1 MYMTRRILIL
11 VVLVLAPGLTLG
23 TTARAQCFVN
33 NGEQSIFSFVA
44 PFSPLPLL
52 DRPPLQG
59 LGQLIPFAAGGAVG
73 DFDNDGDQDIFFLSG
88 GVEPDRLYINDGSG
102 NFVDQAPA
110 WGVDDIHIGIGVAV
124 GDVNNDGWLDVIVT
138 SLKDVQSDHTAIPDH
153 RLYIN
158 SGNGAFTD
166 QADAWGLTSANI
178 EYGWSPA
185 FGDFDLDGDLDLAIA
200 QRYPAEDI
208 QSPICVQFP
217 NARGVTLLEN
227 MGTAFQ
233 VRQDLVPDINCCSI
247 PGDGSNSA
255 VGFTPLFVDMDGT
268 ADDGISVARDRYP
281 DLLMAIDFGFPRF
294 LVNNGTVNT
303 IMEPFEQAS
312 GQCANNQY
320 LSNLSCQTV
329 PGASPDVGGFTPSG
343 GGTGFGQA
351 MGQAVADL
359 NRDGNLDWIYS
370 AFSGENLYVW
380 KQNTPSTTCGNL
392 PLPIA
397 EYEEVSCQ
405 WKLQDDVWS
414 WGVVAFD
421 AENDG
426 DVDIAVA
433 SLGQRPNN
441 PGKDALFIN
450 QLSDTGETTFERSVF
465 TSDFRMPDP
474 GLGIADFD
482 ADGDGDRDII
492 IFHSNPCLMPF
503 EGLPF
508 TTVTLWKNLT
518 IENATG
524 NANWFRLFIDTCGLR
539 TQRLAPNGIGTRVEV
554 TVDLGSGPVTLVD
567 TIDGGSNYLSQSEMS
582 THFGLGSAT
591 TIDVKVYWANG
602 SISEFTG
609 LAANQTLRL
618 KRADLNGDGA
628 IDVNDFYEF
637 ATAMGNQD
645 PTADFDGDGTIDM
658 TIDTAAFN
666 AAFTAC
672 GGP

>member
-1 MYMTRRILIL
+1 MYKYIIL
-11 VVLVLAPGLTLG
+11 VLLIIASWFTLG
-23 TTARAQCFVN
+23 VTARAQPCVADQ
-33 NGEQSIFSFVA
+33 GEQSLFSFVT
-44 PFSPLPLL
+44 PFAPLPLL
-52 DRPPLQG
+52 DRPTGTG
-59 LGQLIPFAAGGAVG
+59 LDVLLGFAAGGAIG

-88 GVEPDRLYINDGSG
+88 GVEPDRLYLNDGSG
-102 NFVDQAPA
+102 NFIDQAPA
-110 WGVDDIHIGIGVAV
+110 WGVDDIHLGIGVAV

-138 SLKDVQSDHTAIPDH
+138 GLIVQPDQTTVPDH

-158 SGNGAFTD
+158 SGNGTFTD
-166 QADAWGLTSANI
+166 RAGVWGLTSAI
-178 EYGWSPA
+178 IDFGWSPA

-200 QRYPAEDI
+200 QRYPTEDI
-208 QSPICVQFP
+208 PLICMAFP
-217 NARGVTLLEN
+217 NARAVILLEN
-227 MGTAFQ
+227 RGTYFQ
-233 VRQDLVPDINCCSI
+233 VRLDLVPDVDCCI
-247 PGDGSNSA
+247 MPGSTTPSA

-294 LVNNGTVNT
+294 LVNNGTVNN

-312 GQCANNQY
+312 GKCDLINNQY
-320 LSNLSCQTV
+320 YSSPSCNL
-329 PGASPDVGGFTPSG
+329 PLGANADIV
-343 GGTGFGQA
+343 GFGNAITPGGNA

-359 NRDGNLDWIYS
+359 DRDGKLEWIYT
-370 AFSGENLYVW
+370 ALLGNLFVW
-380 KQNTPSTTCGNL
+380 KQNAPSTTCGNQ
-392 PLPIA
+392 PLPVA
-397 EYEEVSCQ
+397 EYTEVGCD
-405 WKLQDDVWS
+405 WNLKDGVWS

-433 SLGQRPNN
+433 SLAERPNN

-450 QLSDTGETTFERSVF
+450 RLSDTGLTTFERSVF
-465 TSDFRMPDP
+465 TSDFRMPNP

-508 TTVTLWKNLT
+508 TTVTLWKNQT

-524 NANWFRLFIDTCGLR
+524 NANWFRLFIDTCGLQ

-554 TVDLGSGPVTLVD
+554 TVDLGSGPVTLID

-628 IDVNDFYEF
+628 VDSDDVAAFIL
-637 ATAMGNQD
+637 AMSNQD
-645 PTADFDGDGTIDM
+645 PPADFDGDGTIDM
-658 TIDTAAFN
+658 TIDTAAFS
-666 AAFTAC
+666 AAFDAC
-672 GGP
+672 FVP